1 MFPSVRHLYTAASDG
16 ETITCVTCELQVQ
29 PSPSLKT
36 FSRITTFIFAR
47 IMWSLQTSRGEFCQ
61 RSSVLPNWSFSHY
74 VHSCLGQVSRLW
86 SVSWGGRWLWLLAN
100 LLACKLG
107 CVQTWLLANLLL
119 NLVAGSPWCRF
130 EENLRPLDRL
140 QPGGQRCAQW
150 KVLDISCTDD
160 QENIGELIFHKEFT
174 ETLKKAFLLFSSTRH
189 FRLEGKALPTRV
201 DTFVDLPGA
210 LMSPESSTTTL
221 VKT

>member
-1 MFPSVRHLYTAASDG
+1 MERRLHASLANFRFNRRRRWRRFRESRRG
-16 ETITCVTCELQVQ
+16 SLQM
-29 PSPSLKT
+29 SPSLNK
-36 FSRITTFIFAR
+36 FLRIIG
-47 IMWSLQTSRGEFCQ
+47 SLQTSRGEFCQ

-74 VHSCLGQVSRLW
+74 VHSCLGQVGPWW
-86 SVSWGGRWLWLLAN
+86 SLEEDED
-100 LLACKLG
+100 
-107 CVQTWLLANLLL
+107 CVCLQTWLFANLVA